1 MKRALAALKRGPT
14 RFQRNNVIACE
25 GDAADYIFLVVS
37 GVVRTCKVF
46 ENGGRKV
53 AAFYLP
59 GDLLGWDHQ
68 KCSLSVEAATEAIVL
83 LIKRSGLMELAYCD
97 SRISKFLLSVTTT
110 ELRRTQQH
118 SLLLSRNS
126 QCRVQ
131 AFLADLSKRMRNTNY
146 VDLPMSHQV
155 IADYLGL
162 TIETLSRTITELERA
177 GAIARSSSRRLSL
190 RNHAALVRATI

>member
-1 MKRALAALKRGPT
+1 MAASGKPSALKRDQIATAVTSADFPDGATLKRALAALKRGPT

-83 LIKRSGLMELAYCD
+83 LISNVA
-97 SRISKFLLSVTTT
+97 V
-110 ELRRTQQH
+110 
-118 SLLLSRNS
+118 
-126 QCRVQ
+126 
-131 AFLADLSKRMRNTNY
+131 
-146 VDLPMSHQV
+146 
-155 IADYLGL
+155 
-162 TIETLSRTITELERA
+162 
-177 GAIARSSSRRLSL
+177 
-190 RNHAALVRATI
+190 